1 MTTLIPPLFG
11 ALNPASPS
19 HFIPATT
26 AFLTILSSSS
36 FASRAPPRTL
46 TEPLL
51 LWLAQWGTP
60 IIGEVIKEG
69 AVDEVGNTLCKLLA
83 GIGDHATD
91 YLAENI
97 ASNDKI
103 EPAFVPVSVS
113 ISPSEMPTRGQLV
126 QIFLRLLLSFTALP
140 GYYGVDEDES
150 EMTLG
155 FWYLFQEALW
165 NVDAPASE
173 DGNRVDE
180 TREKDMW
187 AVARAVYAELVSAL
201 RRKVKWPG
209 PKNRWAKG
217 GQADGLQT
225 SVAS

>member
-1 MTTLIPPLFG
+1 M
-11 ALNPASPS
+11 
-19 HFIPATT
+19 
-26 AFLTILSSSS
+26 
-36 FASRAPPRTL
+36 
-46 TEPLL
+46 
-51 LWLAQWGTP
+51 
-60 IIGEVIKEG
+60 
-69 AVDEVGNTLCKLLA
+69 DEVGNTLCKLLA

-140 GYYGVDEDES
+140 GYDGVDEDES

-187 AVARAVYAELVSAL
+187 TVARAVYAELVSAL

-209 PKNRWAKG
+209 LKNRWAKG
-217 GQADGLQT
+217 RQADGLQT